1 MGEWNPRTAPGV
13 AVGRAEGPGWNAGA
27 GARGAGA
34 ASDVNDDD
42 AGGGDRAIEAAG
54 RQREGAA
61 AESESGRVPAEAS
74 SPNIAAARRM
84 ASAEIS
90 TAFPAPV
97 ENTLAGAGARAPADA
112 AAESESGRVPA
123 EASSPNIAAARR
135 MASAEISTAFPAPV
149 ENTLAGAGAF

>member
-1 MGEWNPRTAPGV
+1 MGDWNPRTAPGV

-34 ASDVNDDD
+34 ASDDDDDND

-54 RQREGAA
+54 RRREGAA

-84 ASAEIS
+84 ASAETS
-90 TAFPAPV
+90 TAFPPPV
-97 ENTLAGAGARAPADA
+97 ENTLAGAGA
-112 AAESESGRVPA
+112 
-123 EASSPNIAAARR
+123 
-135 MASAEISTAFPAPV
+135 
-149 ENTLAGAGAF
+149 